1 MNILSNL
8 LNKNKNRNTLQ
19 INNIRNGRVNIM
31 GKPTSRYVF
40 PLYDQSSSGNSIYKK
55 EALKTIHTNTT
66 LSNLFFSKKN
76 IEIIQTNIRY
86 HVWMES
92 DKKHIISIQSH
103 QELHIIMRSIFLQYS
118 KNMNTD
124 LLKQIKKLN
133 NIVIKYT
140 VPNILSN
147 IELYI
152 GYKKRVS
159 QLPIPL
165 SHPLNLAIKG
175 TKLY

>member
-1 MNILSNL
+1 
-8 LNKNKNRNTLQ
+8 
-19 INNIRNGRVNIM
+19 
-31 GKPTSRYVF
+31 
-40 PLYDQSSSGNSIYKK
+40 
-55 EALKTIHTNTT
+55 
-66 LSNLFFSKKN
+66 
-76 IEIIQTNIRY
+76 
-86 HVWMES
+86 MES

-165 SHPLNLAIKG
+165 SHPLNLSIKG